1 MYRVLIVEDDP
12 MVASIDRS
20 YVERTADFTVV
31 AVCKNGVE
39 ALELFKTE
47 EIDLVVL
54 DYYTPGMNGDEFLDK
69 LHETG
74 MRPEVIM
81 VTSANSVEIVQELL
95 SRGISDY
102 LVKPFEYDRFR
113 EGLER
118 FRRRREVLQDAG
130 TGMRQEEIDRMLSRG
145 AAERLQDSEPLPKG
159 MNRQTLSLVR
169 EYLRN
174 HLGQRFTSEAIATQI
189 GLSRTT
195 VRRYVS
201 VLVERGELT
210 STIDYQTGGR
220 PGILYQYRE
229 FQ

>member
-95 SRGISDY
+95 SRGISD
-102 LVKPFEYDRFR
+102 LSMTVSARAWSVSAEEEKCCRMRVPVCV
-113 EGLER
+113 
-118 FRRRREVLQDAG
+118 RRR
-130 TGMRQEEIDRMLSRG
+130 
-145 AAERLQDSEPLPKG
+145 
-159 MNRQTLSLVR
+159 
-169 EYLRN
+169 
-174 HLGQRFTSEAIATQI
+174 
-189 GLSRTT
+189 
-195 VRRYVS
+195 
-201 VLVERGELT
+201 
-210 STIDYQTGGR
+210 
-220 PGILYQYRE
+220 
-229 FQ
+229 

>member
-31 AVCKNGVE
+31 AVCKNGEE
-39 ALELFKTE
+39 ALELFQTE

-159 MNRQTLSLVR
+159 MNRQTLSLWSAVSSR
-169 EYLRN
+169 APLTIRPAEDPVFSINTANSNKKNRIIRTMYRAKSGFSETEIRSLRF
-174 HLGQRFTSEAIATQI
+174 L
-189 GLSRTT
+189 
-195 VRRYVS
+195 
-201 VLVERGELT
+201 
-210 STIDYQTGGR
+210 
-220 PGILYQYRE
+220 
-229 FQ
+229 

>member
-74 MRPEVIM
+74 VRPEVIM

-130 TGMRQEEIDRMLSRG
+130 TGMRQEEIDRMLSRRAASEGHESSDPLAG
-145 AAERLQDSEPLPKG
+145 ARVSSESSRTALHERGDCNPDRPFPHHGAPLCEFPCG
-159 MNRQTLSLVR
+159 ARRAHEHHRLPDRRQT
-169 EYLRN
+169 RN
-174 HLGQRFTSEAIATQI
+174 P
-189 GLSRTT
+189 
-195 VRRYVS
+195 VS
-201 VLVERGELT
+201 V
-210 STIDYQTGGR
+210 
-220 PGILYQYRE
+220 
-229 FQ
+229 

>member
-81 VTSANSVEIVQELL
+81 VPSANSVEIVQELL

-102 LVKPFEYDRFR
+102 GAFPQKKRSAAGCGYRYASGGDRPHA
-113 EGLER
+113 LP
-118 FRRRREVLQDAG
+118 RRRGEIAGLRAASEGHEPSDA
-130 TGMRQEEIDRMLSRG
+130 LSG
-145 AAERLQDSEPLPKG
+145 ARVSSE
-159 MNRQTLSLVR
+159 S
-169 EYLRN
+169 
-174 HLGQRFTSEAIATQI
+174 
-189 GLSRTT
+189 SRTA
-195 VRRYVS
+195 
-201 VLVERGELT
+201 LHK
-210 STIDYQTGGR
+210 
-220 PGILYQYRE
+220 
-229 FQ
+229 

>member
-74 MRPEVIM
+74 VRPEVIM

-130 TGMRQEEIDRMLSRG
+130 TGMRQEEIDRMLSRRGEIAGLRAASEGHEPSDALSG
-145 AAERLQDSEPLPKG
+145 ARVSSE
-159 MNRQTLSLVR
+159 S
-169 EYLRN
+169 
-174 HLGQRFTSEAIATQI
+174 
-189 GLSRTT
+189 SRTA
-195 VRRYVS
+195 
-201 VLVERGELT
+201 LHK
-210 STIDYQTGGR
+210 
-220 PGILYQYRE
+220 
-229 FQ
+229 

>member
-74 MRPEVIM
+74 VRPEVIM

-113 EGLER
+113 EGL
-118 FRRRREVLQDAG
+118 
-130 TGMRQEEIDRMLSRG
+130 
-145 AAERLQDSEPLPKG
+145 
-159 MNRQTLSLVR
+159 
-169 EYLRN
+169 
-174 HLGQRFTSEAIATQI
+174 
-189 GLSRTT
+189 
-195 VRRYVS
+195 
-201 VLVERGELT
+201 
-210 STIDYQTGGR
+210 
-220 PGILYQYRE
+220 
-229 FQ
+229 